1 MSDMRSDAI
10 TKGFERTPHRA
21 LLKSTGVPDEQ
32 MEKPFIGIA
41 SSFTDLIP
49 GHTGMRDLER
59 FIEKGVHTGG
69 GYSFIF
75 GIPGV
80 CDGIAMGHKGMH
92 YSLPTR
98 ELIADMV
105 ESIAEAHR
113 LDGLVLLTNCDKIT
127 PGMLMAAARL
137 DIPCIVVTAGP
148 SQTGSGREGRRF
160 SFVTDTFEA
169 MAQYKAGVIDEKQ
182 LMQCEDNACP
192 TAGSCQGLFT
202 ANTMAILTETMG
214 MSLPRCATASCVS
227 SLKRRISFASGEK
240 IVELVRNNVTPRQI
254 LTREAF
260 ENAIRVDLALG
271 GSSNTVLHLLSIAH
285 EAGVDLPL
293 EAFDELGRST
303 PQLASMNP
311 GGVHFMEDLD
321 TAGGVPA
328 VLYQLRD
335 RIKDNPTL
343 LGLTIKQI
351 VASVA
356 SVDEEVVHPVTDPI
370 RAEGGLAILKGNLA
384 PAGAVVKQSGVS
396 DEMMTFTGKA
406 RCYDSEEAAME
417 ALMGGQVVAG
427 DVVVIRYEGPKGG
440 PGMREMLAP
449 TATLMGLGLGDS
461 VALITDGRFSGG
473 TRGPCIGHISPE
485 AAQGGP
491 IALIENGDSITL
503 DIPNRSL
510 NIDLPEDVL
519 ATRLSKWQAPEPKI
533 KTGWLARYAKV
544 VTHAGTGAICT
555 AD

>member
-1 MSDMRSDAI
+1 MSAKRSDAI
-10 TKGFERTPHRA
+10 TKGFEKTPHRA
-21 LLKSTGVPDEQ
+21 LLKGTGVPDDQ
-32 MEKPFIGIA
+32 MDRPFIGIA
-41 SSFTDLIP
+41 TSFTDLIP

-69 GYSFIF
+69 GYSFLF

-98 ELIADMV
+98 ELIADMI
-105 ESIAEAHR
+105 ESVAEAHR

-137 DIPCIVVTAGP
+137 DIPCLVVTAGP
-148 SQTGSGREGRRF
+148 MMTGSGQKGRRF

-169 MAQYKAGVIDEKQ
+169 MAQYKAGVIDEKE
-182 LMQCEDNACP
+182 LMVCEDQACP

-202 ANTMAILTETMG
+202 ANTMAILTETLG
-214 MSLPRCATASCVS
+214 MSLVRCGTALAVS
-227 SLKRRISFASGEK
+227 SLKRRIAFASGER
-240 IVELVRNNVTPRQI
+240 IVQLVRDGITPRQI

-271 GSSNTVLHLLSIAH
+271 GSSNTVLHLLSIAR

-293 EAFDELGRST
+293 EEFDRLSRET

-311 GGVHFMEDLD
+311 GGKHFMEDLD
-321 TAGGVPA
+321 AAGGVPA

-335 RIKDNPTL
+335 RILDNPTL
-343 LGLTIKQI
+343 TGPTVKQI

-356 SVDEEVVHPVTDPI
+356 QVDEEVIHPVTSPV
-370 RAEGGLAILKGNLA
+370 RPEGGIAILKGNLA
-384 PAGAVVKQSGVS
+384 PDGAVVKQSGVS
-396 DEMMTFTGKA
+396 EKMMNFEGRA
-406 RCYDSEEAAME
+406 RCFDSEEGAMQ
-417 ALMGGQVVAG
+417 ALMSGQVVAG
-427 DVVVIRYEGPKGG
+427 DIVVIRYEGPKGG

-449 TATLMGLGLGDS
+449 TATLMGLGLGES

-485 AAQGGP
+485 AAEGGP
-491 IALIENGDSITL
+491 IALIEDGDAILL
-503 DIPNRSL
+503 DIPNR
-510 NIDLPEDVL
+510 
-519 ATRLSKWQAPEPKI
+519 RLELKVAAETLEQRRAGWRKPEPKI
-533 KTGWLARYAKV
+533 KSGWLARYAAV
-544 VTHAGTGAICT
+544 VTSANTGAICK
-555 AD
+555 AE